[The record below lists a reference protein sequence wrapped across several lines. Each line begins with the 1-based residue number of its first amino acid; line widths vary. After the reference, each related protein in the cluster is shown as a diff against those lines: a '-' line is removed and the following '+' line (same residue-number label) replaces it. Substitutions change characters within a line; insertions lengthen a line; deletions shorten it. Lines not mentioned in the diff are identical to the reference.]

1 VSLHFEN
8 DNMISHTKFLG
19 ILAASTSEM
28 ARDYADIPFF
38 MNCLYQFSYYDIL

>member
-1 VSLHFEN
+1 MSLHFEN

-28 ARDYADIPFF
+28 ARDYADCPFF
-38 MNCLYQFSYYDIL
+38 MNCLYQFSYYDIP